1 MSYSPKLLLTGASG
15 FIGSR
20 LALRAHTQ
28 GHDFIAIGMANT
40 PAEKARIAELQAA
53 GIEIRL
59 GSLKDAEL
67 IAEVTRGVDA
77 VIHLAAA
84 QHETSVPESYFFDIN
99 VEGTRALLDASLQ
112 AGVRRFVYG
121 STIGVY
127 GTAHAGA
134 LDEHSPLMPD
144 NAYGRSKLQAEEL
157 VRSYAENIETAVI
170 RISETYGPG
179 DYRLLKL
186 FDAVARGVFMMIGSG
201 QNRRQPIHV
210 DDLARGLLLAAYHPA
225 ACGETF
231 VLAGPAP
238 MTTREM
244 VASIRAA
251 LGRTGSDKRLPLW
264 PLMALA
270 TLMEGA
276 LKPFGIAPPLHR
288 RRLDF
293 FVKSFHFDTGKA
305 QNLLGFEPQIS
316 FDKGALETAHWYAA
330 QGLLGTARLKLSQ
343 PPPDTDLRTV

>member
-20 LALRAHTQ
+20 LALRARAQ
-28 GHDFIAIGMANT
+28 SHDFIAIGMANT
-40 PAEKARIAELQAA
+40 PAEKVRISELAAA
-53 GIEIRL
+53 GIEVRL
-59 GSLKDAEL
+59 GSLKDAEFL
-67 IAEVTRGVDA
+67 AEVTRGVDA

-84 QHETSVPESYFFDIN
+84 QHETSVPESYFLDVN
-99 VEGTRALLDASLQ
+99 VEGTRALLEASLQ

-127 GTAHAGA
+127 GAAHAGA
-134 LDEHSPLMPD
+134 LDEHSKLMPD
-144 NAYGRSKLQAEEL
+144 NAYGRSKVQAEEL
-157 VRSYAENIETAVI
+157 VRRYADRIETTII

-186 FDAVARGVFMMIGSG
+186 FDAVGRGVFMMIGSG

-210 DDLARGLLLAAYHPA
+210 DDLGRGLLLAAYHPVA
-225 ACGETF
+225 RGETF
-231 VLAGPAP
+231 VLAGPVA

-244 VASIRAA
+244 VSSIRAA

-264 PLMALA
+264 PLMTLA

-276 LKPFGIAPPLHR
+276 LRPFGIAPPIHR

-293 FVKSFHFDTGKA
+293 FVKSFHFDTRKA
-305 QNLLGFEPQIS
+305 QNLLGFEPQIP

-330 QGLLGTARLKLSQ
+330 QGLLGTARLKLAQ
-343 PPPDTDLRTV
+343 PRPDTDLRTV